1 MSRNVYI
8 EHIKTGRSHL
18 RRLATM
24 QRHLLDMADAWE
36 DLDNSQVSDFNA
48 LADRIGESSADLTGL
63 MEEWKNSKEWDDE

>member
-1 MSRNVYI
+1 MSRNAYI
-8 EHIKTGRSHL
+8 DHIKTGRSHL

-63 MEEWKNSKEWDDE
+63 MEEWKNSKEWDGE

>member
-1 MSRNVYI
+1 
-8 EHIKTGRSHL
+8 
-18 RRLATM
+18 M

>member
-1 MSRNVYI
+1 MSSNTYS

-36 DLDNSQVSDFNA
+36 DLDNCQITDFNA
-48 LADRIGESSADLTGL
+48 LADRVGESSSELTGL
-63 MEEWKNSKEWDDE
+63 MEEWKNSKEWDSE